1 MNKSFDIRRFCRL
14 VWHDV
19 RSCPKEYITSGLSL
33 ALTFSPLM
41 VLSQQLLG
49 NDYTHGT
56 FYRLVLMIGMVTWWA
71 LMVPSNVYPNM
82 GNKKRGIYFAMLPAT
97 KAEKH
102 ASIATVMVLVAVV
115 LTAIGL
121 TVDVL
126 LTSVH
131 LPGYTKYFWQ
141 SQTFQFI
148 DLPMV
153 VGSVFA
159 FLGPAFGMIW
169 ANTLT
174 KNNLRLAMIVL
185 MFLWMIGML
194 YEPPLF
200 FDGKPQAYWIVI
212 AVEVAVTL
220 FLAWLSRWRMDHMT
234 Y

>member
-1 MNKSFDIRRFCRL
+1 MNKSFDIKRFCRL

-19 RSCPKEYITSGLSL
+19 RSCPKEYIISGLSL

-56 FYRLVLMIGMVTWWA
+56 FYRLVLMIGTVTWWA

-102 ASIATVMVLVAVV
+102 ASIATVMVLMAVV

-126 LTSVH
+126 LTAVH

-141 SQTFQFI
+141 SQTFQLI

-194 YEPPLF
+194 YAPPLF

-220 FLAWLSRWRMDHMT
+220 FLVWLSRWRMDHMT

>member
-1 MNKSFDIRRFCRL
+1 MNKSFDIKRFYRL

-33 ALTFSPLM
+33 ALTFSPLV

-56 FYRLVLMIGMVTWWA
+56 FYRLVLLIGMVTWWA

-102 ASIATVMVLVAVV
+102 ASIATVMVLMAVV

-126 LTSVH
+126 LTAVH

-148 DLPMV
+148 DMPMV

-174 KNNLRLAMIVL
+174 KNNLRLAMMVL

-194 YEPPLF
+194 YTPPLF
-200 FDGKPQAYWIVI
+200 FDDKPQAYWIVI

-220 FLAWLSRWRMDHMT
+220 FLLWLSRWRMDRMT

>member
-1 MNKSFDIRRFCRL
+1 MNNSFDIRRFCRL

-19 RSCPKEYITSGLSL
+19 RSCPKEYVTSGLSL

-49 NDYTHGT
+49 NDYTHG
-56 FYRLVLMIGMVTWWA
+56 

-97 KAEKH
+97 KSEKH

-126 LTSVH
+126 LTAVH

-159 FLGPAFGMIW
+159 FLGPVFGMIW

-174 KNNLRLAMIVL
+174 KNNLRLAMMVL

-194 YEPPLF
+194 YAPPLF
-200 FDGKPQAYWIVI
+200 FDDKPQAYWIVI

>member
-1 MNKSFDIRRFCRL
+1 MNKSFDIKRFCRL

-102 ASIATVMVLVAVV
+102 ASIATVMVLTVV
-115 LTAIGL
+115 GLMAIGL
-121 TVDVL
+121 AEDVL
-126 LTSVH
+126 LTAVH

-141 SQTFQFI
+141 SETLRFV

-153 VGSVFA
+153 LGTLFT
-159 FLGPAFGMIW
+159 FLVAMFGMIW
-169 ANTLT
+169 ANTVA
-174 KNNLRLAMIVL
+174 NNTLRGFLQVL
-185 MFLWMIGML
+185 LFLLMIGGL
-194 YEPPLF
+194 LF
-200 FDGKPQAYWIVI
+200 FPIYFDNKPQGYWVVI
-212 AVEVAVTL
+212 AVEAAATL
-220 FLAWLSRWRMDHMT
+220 FLAWLSRRRMDCMT

>member
-1 MNKSFDIRRFCRL
+1 MNNLFDIKRFCRL

-71 LMVPSNVYPNM
+71 LMVPSYVYPNM

-102 ASIATVMVLVAVV
+102 ASIATVMVLMAVV

-126 LTSVH
+126 LTAVH

-141 SQTFQFI
+141 SQTFQLI

-159 FLGPAFGMIW
+159 FLGPSFGMIW

-174 KNNLRLAMIVL
+174 KNNLRLAMMVL

-194 YEPPLF
+194 YAPPLF
-200 FDGKPQAYWIVI
+200 FDDKPQAYWIVI

-220 FLAWLSRWRMDHMT
+220 FLLWLSRWRMDHMT

>member
-1 MNKSFDIRRFCRL
+1 MNKSFDIKRFCRL

-126 LTSVH
+126 LTAVH

-148 DLPMV
+148 DLPVV

-159 FLGPAFGMIW
+159 FLGPVFGMIW

-174 KNNLRLAMIVL
+174 KNNLRLAMMVL

-194 YEPPLF
+194 YAPPLF
-200 FDGKPQAYWIVI
+200 LDDKPQAYWIVI

>member
-121 TVDVL
+121 MVDVL

-174 KNNLRLAMIVL
+174 KNNLRLAMMVL

>member
-1 MNKSFDIRRFCRL
+1 MNNSFDIRRFCRL

-126 LTSVH
+126 LTAVH

-174 KNNLRLAMIVL
+174 KNNLRLAMMVL

-200 FDGKPQAYWIVI
+200 FDNKPQAYWIVI

-220 FLAWLSRWRMDHMT
+220 FLAWLSRWRMDRMT